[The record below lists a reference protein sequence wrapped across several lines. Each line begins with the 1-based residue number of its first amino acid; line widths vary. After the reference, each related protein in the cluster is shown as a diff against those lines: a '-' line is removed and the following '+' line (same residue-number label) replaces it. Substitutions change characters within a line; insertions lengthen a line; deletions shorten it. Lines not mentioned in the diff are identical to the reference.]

1 MNMNMKNFVNR
12 VRTEDIAV
20 ILPCKIHRQMK
31 DTEKGFELRF
41 KGKDLH
47 DEPE

>member
-1 MNMNMKNFVNR
+1 VNR
-12 VRTEDIAV
+12 VRTRDIEV
-20 ILPCKIHRQMK
+20 VLPRIVHRQIK